1 MIWEYG
7 EVYKKHDMN
16 GIIELPNNSQIQ
28 VCDWLNEMPDF
39 MLRADTVFVDPP
51 WNVGNINTFYT
62 KAEKRHPGVQFL
74 GFSAQLLNRIKDIA
88 PNTLFIEMGKEYL
101 GWWLQEVGKMFNY
114 VTFYNS
120 TYYKKRD
127 NKCYVIHA
135 TNQHKTRRYKELE
148 DMDEADIIAW
158 IAANHQYKCIGDL
171 CMGTGLVG
179 RRAYDAGKSFVGT
192 ELNYKRL
199 ALLVEYI
206 KEKES
211 SKCIVEAQGTR

>member
-7 EVYKKHDMN
+7 EVYKKHNMN
-16 GIIELPNNSQIQ
+16 GIIELPNNSQVQ
-28 VCDWLNEMPDF
+28 VCDWLKDLPEF
-39 MLRADTVFVDPP
+39 MRRADTLFIDPP

-62 KAEKRHPGVQFL
+62 KAEMSYPQVDFL
-74 GFSAQLLNRIKDIA
+74 EFSAQLIERVCTIA
-88 PNTLFIEMGKEYL
+88 PSTIFVEMGKEYL
-101 GWWLQEVGKMFNY
+101 GWWLNTLQADYRY

-120 TYYKKRD
+120 TYYRKRE

-135 TNQHKTRRYKELE
+135 TNDHKTRRYKPLE

-158 IAANHQYKCIGDL
+158 ITANHQYDCIGDL

-206 KEKES
+206 MEKEQ
-211 SKCIVEAQGTR
+211 K